1 MDNYCNVLTETN
13 EILNYFD
20 KTILEKIP
28 QKLRQKIRESKND
41 AYKFKYDKS
50 KTLIEQNIMPETKD
64 LISAIYLMYCCD
76 GEKRQQLMDICKEN
90 ERKTMEY
97 LNQSYDISEL
107 FKKTKEVVKE
117 NTEENIESTDNVVNN
132 KIAIIE
138 EENWYNKLYT
148 KIKSFF
154 NRIFGK

>member
-1 MDNYCNVLTETN
+1 
-13 EILNYFD
+13 
-20 KTILEKIP
+20 
-28 QKLRQKIRESKND
+28 
-41 AYKFKYDKS
+41 
-50 KTLIEQNIMPETKD
+50 MPATKD

-76 GEKRQQLMDICKEN
+76 GEERQQLMDICKEN

-97 LNQSYDISEL
+97 LNQNYDISEL

-138 EENWYNKLYT
+138 EKWYNKLYT

>member
-1 MDNYCNVLTETN
+1 
-13 EILNYFD
+13 
-20 KTILEKIP
+20 
-28 QKLRQKIRESKND
+28 
-41 AYKFKYDKS
+41 
-50 KTLIEQNIMPETKD
+50 
-64 LISAIYLMYCCD
+64 MYCCD

-138 EENWYNKLYT
+138 EEKWYNKIYT

>member
-1 MDNYCNVLTETN
+1 MVNYSNVLTETS

-20 KTILEKIP
+20 KSILEKIP
-28 QKLRQKIRESKND
+28 QKLIDKIQESKNN
-41 AYKFKYDKS
+41 AYHFQYDKS
-50 KTLIEQNIMPETKD
+50 KTLVEQKIMQETKD

-90 ERKTMEY
+90 EKESMEY
-97 LNQSYDISEL
+97 LNQNYDISEL
-107 FKKTKEVVKE
+107 FKNRKE
-117 NTEENIESTDNVVNN
+117 NIRENAVQKIESTENDVNN

-138 EENWYNKLYT
+138 EEKWYNKLYA